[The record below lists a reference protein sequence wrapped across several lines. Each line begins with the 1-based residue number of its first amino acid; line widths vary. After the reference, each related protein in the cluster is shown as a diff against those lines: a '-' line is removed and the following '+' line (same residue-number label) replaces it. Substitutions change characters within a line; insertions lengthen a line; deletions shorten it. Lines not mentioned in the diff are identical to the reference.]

1 MTGLYTRYDTRNSS
15 SRSWQTSTDFAGTP
29 IQRQTPLIC
38 GTHVLIGLELELLE
52 VLKAGV
58 LLLEEAVVS
67 ELVLGVIPVEEFVQK
82 YRLLL

>member
-1 MTGLYTRYDTRNSS
+1 MILVILLLD
-15 SRSWQTSTDFAGTP
+15 RSKPLLILLVPS
-29 IQRQTPLIC
+29 IQRQTPLIR
-38 GTHVLIGLELELLE
+38 GTHILIGLELELLE

-67 ELVLGVIPVEEFVQK
+67 ELMLGVIPVEEFVQK